1 MDPSPATVA
10 RVDGWRDWVDQ
21 TGPNPSEMVG
31 AEVRFRG
38 LVSRKD
44 LNGVFGK
51 VKAWFED
58 RGRLEVRILDADGI
72 EGESVCVK
80 VENVQMDQCGRPGCE
95 NAGRRWCARCRD
107 ISYCGKTC
115 QAAHSHT
122 HRAEC
127 AALAPSMMRMIHD
140 PLWNP
145 HGSLHSFS
153 DAEWKRIASECMY
166 QDRHIMAKRM
176 YQSMRWNISRG
187 DVPPAVDGGA
197 ERLATAPRLNDFFV
211 FCDFTSRV
219 PVWSAH
225 LTHAFY
231 EGTDLPATYDMVGRD
246 HLEFTLPLKTL
257 WAKHFGADSRAGSPA
272 GKVMM
277 AIMRGKDAYQVFNVS
292 LVMRDKD
299 TDEIIPMVTDK
310 DIFEKGTD
318 AELAYL
324 DDKLEEFVGPRS
336 NFGGRLMHPKL
347 MNEMPAVSRFKA
359 MCDDPDVTV
368 EELEKELDRLKTL
381 GAVPRNVQQVA

>member
-1 MDPSPATVA
+1 
-10 RVDGWRDWVDQ
+10 
-21 TGPNPSEMVG
+21 MVG

-44 LNGVFGK
+44 LNGGFGK

-58 RGRLEVRILDADGI
+58 RGRLEVRVLDADGI

-80 VENVQMDQCGRPGCE
+80 VENVQMNQCGRPGCE

-127 AALAPSMMRMIHD
+127 ATLARSLRMIHD
-140 PLWNP
+140 PLWTP
-145 HGSLHSFS
+145 QGSLHSFS

-166 QDRHIMAKRM
+166 QDRHIMARRM

-197 ERLATAPRLNDFFV
+197 ERLATAPRLNDFFI
-211 FCDFTSRV
+211 FCDFTSHQ
-219 PVWSAH
+219 PAWSAH

-231 EGTDLPATYDMVGRD
+231 EGADLPVTYDMVGR

-257 WAKHFGADSRAGSPA
+257 WAKHFART
-272 GKVMM
+272 
-277 AIMRGKDAYQVFNVS
+277 RGLDRPQEGDDGDHARQGRVS
-292 LVMRDKD
+292 GVQRVPGHARQGHGRDH
-299 TDEIIPMVTDK
+299 TMVPTKHRREGD
-310 DIFEKGTD
+310 GRGLT
-318 AELAYL
+318 YL
-324 DDKLEEFVGPRS
+324 DDKLEDFVGPRS

-347 MNEMPAVSRFKA
+347 MNEIPAVSRFKA
-359 MCDDPDVTV
+359 MCDDPAVA
-368 EELEKELDRLKTL
+368 EELEKARTIEDAGRRAAERAAGGDRIRGTSHRCVRKTRVRL
-381 GAVPRNVQQVA
+381 PIHLTAYSV

>member
-1 MDPSPATVA
+1 
-10 RVDGWRDWVDQ
+10 
-21 TGPNPSEMVG
+21 MVG

-336 NFGGRLMHPKL
+336 NFGGRLTHPKL
-347 MNEMPAVSRFKA
+347 MNEIPAVSRFKA

-368 EELEKELDRLKTL
+368 EELEKELDQLKTL